1 LFDDRHSDEA
11 QKRAHGDE
19 LHFLST
25 LAWAE
30 THAVIARI
38 ERERA
43 LAAVL
48 ADAARE
54 ALERGPWRRLDVSP
68 PWTIVR
74 TLASKWPLRGAAL
87 WHLAV
92 AKSLQ
97 GELPELTF
105 LSFDAR
111 LAAAARAEEL
121 A

>member
-1 LFDDRHSDEA
+1 MSGKIARAVYWDSSAVLSALFDDRHSDEA

-54 ALERGPWRRLDVSP
+54 ALERGPWRRLNVSP

-74 TLASKWPLRGAAL
+74 TLASK
-87 WHLAV
+87 
-92 AKSLQ
+92 
-97 GELPELTF
+97 
-105 LSFDAR
+105 
-111 LAAAARAEEL
+111 
-121 A
+121 